1 MARLKLFLLGHPVS
15 QSRSPVMQNA
25 ALAHLGIDAFYDTL
39 DVLPEGLDAT
49 LARLDADPS
58 VLGCNVTVPHKVAVR
73 RWLSAHGRTLRRR
86 AEIAHAVNTL
96 FRGPD
101 GLLHG
106 DSTDFDGAM
115 DAILREGFGGDVRA
129 IHHDLP
135 KRDVAILGSG
145 GSALSLATN
154 FVHPWS
160 ALPDHADSVLPASI
174 TIFARDLAKA
184 QTVADALA
192 GSTVPVQ
199 VLPLSAFPAWNGG
212 RRSLVIQTT
221 TVGMETGDSAECSPV
236 PMDALEQGQIAFD
249 LVYKPHETLFL
260 RDARAQG
267 AGIVHGIGML
277 VGQGARSLERWSSS
291 LDVPC
296 ETRTVAEVMANALG
310 FPQQSL

>member
-1 MARLKLFLLGHPVS
+1 MARLSLFLLGHPVS

-25 ALAHLGIDAFYDTL
+25 ALAHLGIDAVYETL
-39 DVLPEGLDAT
+39 DVLPEDLDAT
-49 LARLDADPS
+49 LERLDGDPS

-73 RWLSAHGRTLRRR
+73 RWLSSRGRTLRRR

-101 GLLHG
+101 GLFHG

-115 DAILREGFGGDVRA
+115 DAILREGFGGDARA

-135 KRDVAILGSG
+135 KREVAILGSG

-160 ALPDHADSVLPASI
+160 ALPDHAEAVLPASI

-192 GSTVPVQ
+192 GTTVPVH
-199 VLPLSAFPAWNGG
+199 VLPLSAFPEWNGG
-212 RRSLVIQTT
+212 RHSLVIQTT

-260 RDARAQG
+260 RDARGQG

-277 VGQGARSLERWSSS
+277 VGQGARSLELWTRD
-291 LDVPC
+291 LVPSFDRV
-296 ETRTVAEVMANALG
+296 EMVGIMSAALVV
-310 FPQQSL
+310 